1 MNGKDF
7 DIALKD
13 VEGRLEQLR
22 IRFEQYFQGLERV
35 APERDHEALRRSLLE
50 LQRDVPRNTALRFR
64 YQQLKQK
71 RVTLSTYWTRV
82 CRQIEEGTYRR
93 DVLRARKRHADLE
106 SRPPAAASFEIDVDL
121 DLDMDAE
128 VDAALDALSGPPT
141 ERPPASISPF
151 AGPAARSRKASAAPA
166 TARFDRPA
174 SPPPRRPTA
183 PKAPPPPLP
192 RRAPAASGRPAPPR
206 PPPPASGMGDDSV
219 RRIYERYL
227 DARRK
232 NNERVDN
239 VKLATLKRSID
250 KMMPKLRQKHA
261 GKRIDFEVV
270 VKNGRV
276 GLKPVAKDA

>member
-1 MNGKDF
+1 MNAKDF

-13 VEGRLEQLR
+13 VEGRLEHLR
-22 IRFEQYFQGLERV
+22 IRFEQYFQGLERM

-50 LQRDVPRNTALRFR
+50 LQRHVPRNTALRFR

-93 DVLRARKRHADLE
+93 DVLRARKRHADVE
-106 SRPPAAASFEIDVDL
+106 SRASAPASFDIDVDL
-121 DLDMDAE
+121 DMDMDAE

-141 ERPPASISPF
+141 ERPAPPSVTPF
-151 AGPAARSRKASAAPA
+151 AGLAAAPRKASDAPTIA
-166 TARFDRPA
+166 KFGPPA
-174 SPPPRRPTA
+174 SHPPRRPTA
-183 PKAPPPPLP
+183 PKAPPPPP
-192 RRAPAASGRPAPPR
+192 ARCAPAAPARPAPPR
-206 PPPPASGMGDDSV
+206 PASAGGLGDDSV
-219 RRIYERYL
+219 RRIYDRYL
-227 DARRK
+227 EARRK